1 MNILF
6 TSVAIS
12 QLKCLDYAFFV
23 AKMSKMTFT
32 RFGGQVWLNGGQ
44 VRQFWGRG
52 IYSYSPTFPPGKSP
66 VMRGCGGRYSDT
78 GCGAGG
84 RVSES
89 TWILESKAVQIVLNK
104 FERQPIRRWTCPVG
118 QWRSSSR
125 GHPPGTGQR
134 TGKS

>member
-44 VRQFWGRG
+44 VRQFWGREQVKG
-52 IYSYSPTFPPGKSP
+52 VKVRAGLKFHVYSSPIHKEITKTKSLNT
-66 VMRGCGGRYSDT
+66 RLQT
-78 GCGAGG
+78 L
-84 RVSES
+84 
-89 TWILESKAVQIVLNK
+89 TIL
-104 FERQPIRRWTCPVG
+104 
-118 QWRSSSR
+118 
-125 GHPPGTGQR
+125 
-134 TGKS
+134 

>member
-32 RFGGQVWLNGGQ
+32 RFGGQVWLNSGQ

-52 IYSYSPTFPPGKSP
+52 HDIGTFEKDEHLADLS
-66 VMRGCGGRYSDT
+66 
-78 GCGAGG
+78 
-84 RVSES
+84 
-89 TWILESKAVQIVLNK
+89 
-104 FERQPIRRWTCPVG
+104 RWT
-118 QWRSSSR
+118 R
-125 GHPPGTGQR
+125 
-134 TGKS
+134 

>member
-44 VRQFWGRG
+44 VRQFWGRALARMVWG
-52 IYSYSPTFPPGKSP
+52 TY
-66 VMRGCGGRYSDT
+66 
-78 GCGAGG
+78 
-84 RVSES
+84 
-89 TWILESKAVQIVLNK
+89 AVKIEVQMAFAQVGPEIK
-104 FERQPIRRWTCPVG
+104 CPVV
-118 QWRSSSR
+118 
-125 GHPPGTGQR
+125 PV
-134 TGKS
+134 

>member
-44 VRQFWGRG
+44 VRQFWGR
-52 IYSYSPTFPPGKSP
+52 
-66 VMRGCGGRYSDT
+66 DDDDDDD
-78 GCGAGG
+78 
-84 RVSES
+84 
-89 TWILESKAVQIVLNK
+89 K
-104 FERQPIRRWTCPVG
+104 FQEKLA
-118 QWRSSSR
+118 SSAA
-125 GHPPGTGQR
+125 
-134 TGKS
+134 